1 MDHKGRVKKFLEKEG
16 YCGEKLTPNCVQD
29 AIDDLYDEFQDKCE
43 SPDENSQ
50 CQKMF
55 DLISSLERTKLFLE
69 KYANR

>member
-1 MDHKGRVKKFLEKEG
+1 VKEHKIKAFLMSEG
-16 YCGEKLTPNCVQD
+16 YCHERLTPGCVQD